1 MEAIKTENLTKH
13 YGKARGIE
21 QISLTVEEGEFFG
34 FIGPNGAGKSTTI
47 RTLLGLISPT
57 GGQAAVLGFDIVKE
71 KEKILAG
78 TGYLPSEAMFHPGM
92 RVREVLKL
100 SADLRKKDCR
110 KAAVSLCERLQLD
123 TSRKV
128 DELSFGNRKK
138 VGIVCAL
145 QHDPKLLILDEP
157 TSGLDPLMQKEFFD
171 ILREQN
177 KKGTTVFLSS
187 HILSE
192 IQHNCA
198 RAAIIREGRIIA
210 CDSVE
215 ALSRTN
221 ARRVTV
227 HGSVD
232 LDKLEGI
239 RDRRDEPG
247 VVSFLY
253 YGNMDS
259 LLQVLAAGRI
269 SDLSVSEPDLE
280 EIFMYYYEKKD
291 GDRI

>member
-110 KAAVSLCERLQLD
+110 KAAVSL
-123 TSRKV
+123 
-128 DELSFGNRKK
+128 
-138 VGIVCAL
+138 
-145 QHDPKLLILDEP
+145 
-157 TSGLDPLMQKEFFD
+157 
-171 ILREQN
+171 
-177 KKGTTVFLSS
+177 
-187 HILSE
+187 
-192 IQHNCA
+192 
-198 RAAIIREGRIIA
+198 
-210 CDSVE
+210 
-215 ALSRTN
+215 
-221 ARRVTV
+221 
-227 HGSVD
+227 
-232 LDKLEGI
+232 
-239 RDRRDEPG
+239 
-247 VVSFLY
+247 
-253 YGNMDS
+253 
-259 LLQVLAAGRI
+259 
-269 SDLSVSEPDLE
+269 
-280 EIFMYYYEKKD
+280 
-291 GDRI
+291 